1 MRRATRCDVQV
12 LRRPLPARQ
21 PVLRAAPRDVQGL
34 GWRGSESKAAVHFV
48 HATVVPLREWLLEFT
63 ESGCC
68 TTRQNLRWA
77 AEVRRARCTTGEQLA
92 CTRSILHI
100 VPPASPPHT
109 LSPSSPPAP
118 SPASVSA
125 HLAFPNPC
133 PCPSP
138 LPPVSHGIADGDGD
152 TVKAFDEMSEKI
164 KQENL
169 TAEQKVALFVRL
181 PASSP
186 LYSYGRYT

>member
-12 LRRPLPARQ
+12 LLRPLPARQ

-48 HATVVPLREWLLEFT
+48 HATVVPLRVWLLEFT

-109 LSPSSPPAP
+109 PSVLPPLPHLPRPPCPLILPFLIPAP
-118 SPASVSA
+118 V
-125 HLAFPNPC
+125 LL
-133 PCPSP
+133 PSP
-138 LPPVSHGIADGDGD
+138 QFPTASR
-152 TVKAFDEMSEKI
+152 TEMA
-164 KQENL
+164 
-169 TAEQKVALFVRL
+169 TR
-181 PASSP
+181 
-186 LYSYGRYT
+186 